1 MSENGGEVMVTLTSM
16 PQTATDELL
25 LLLLV
30 LLLFDE
36 FEFWVALDFGPR
48 GGILSNTFDFFD
60 TVRVFAL
67 DGDT

>member
-1 MSENGGEVMVTLTSM
+1 M
-16 PQTATDELL
+16 PQTATAADELL
-25 LLLLV
+25 L

-60 TVRVFAL
+60 TVKVFAL
-67 DGDT
+67 DGDM

>member
-1 MSENGGEVMVTLTSM
+1 MGNVHPKMSLTSM
-16 PQTATDELL
+16 PQTDTAVELL
-25 LLLLV
+25 LLL

-36 FEFWVALDFGPR
+36 FEIWVALDFGPR